1 MLCSVPFRGTHSS
14 RLVQCFSSHPLE
26 MQLHP
31 VEPFMLPANAMQEI
45 HVGVRPQQVR
55 IVFLFFSNTQ
65 KKLVSFQVG
74 TKFMFMNVVDIEYH
88 QLIRSW
94 LVCVNSRVPV
104 ITRSFELQLPV
115 GGGKGSNKKL
125 QYTNPYSLKRLFHLR
140 TNRDDLMQFKE
151 SHMEVAGGATAN
163 IGLRFAPSAS
173 AGVVEIMLF
182 INDEDDKNEETFC
195 IKAIYQ

>member
-1 MLCSVPFRGTHSS
+1 
-14 RLVQCFSSHPLE
+14 
-26 MQLHP
+26 
-31 VEPFMLPANAMQEI
+31 MLPANAMQEI

-55 IVFLFFSNTQ
+55 IPNNTLFVVIILFFSRLFFTF
-65 KKLVSFQVG
+65 LMLQVG
-74 TKFMFMNVVDIEYH
+74 TKFLFINVVDIEYH

-115 GGGKGSNKKL
+115 GGGRGSNKSL
-125 QYTNPYSLKRLFHLR
+125 QYTNPYSLKRLFQLR

-151 SHMEVAGGATAN
+151 SRLEVAGGATAK

-195 IKAIYQ
+195 IKAVYQ